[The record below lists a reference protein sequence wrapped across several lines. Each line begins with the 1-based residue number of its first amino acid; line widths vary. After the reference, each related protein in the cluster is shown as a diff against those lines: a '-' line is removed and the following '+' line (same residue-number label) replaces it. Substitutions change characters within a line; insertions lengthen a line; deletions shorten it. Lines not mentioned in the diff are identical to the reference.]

1 MIMEAFNLAEFK
13 GGNSN
18 FKKDGKYPDRVTPG
32 GYVCTVTGLKNSS
45 EIEGYSGSPF
55 IEFYLLTEC
64 GKQGQARFWVVKQ
77 TDKPTSKEWK
87 KKQLKDFL
95 MNCGV
100 KEFTTDAESCK
111 QALNKRVQCAF
122 VSEEY
127 VGKNKDTRQP
137 EKKTAVKYL
146 WSSQIG
152 KKLTYDAKYNKTLSQ
167 EDVSLLNSLNQMD
180 VEPQAQPQVVSQSHD
195 DADLPF

>member
-1 MIMEAFNLAEFK
+1 MEAFNLAEFK

-32 GYVCTVTGLKNSS
+32 GYVCTVTGLKNSAD
-45 EIEGYSGSPF
+45 IQGYNSSPF

-64 GKQGQARFWVVKQ
+64 GKQGSARFWVIKQ
-77 TDKPTSKEWK
+77 TDKPSTKDWK
-87 KKQLKDFL
+87 AKQLKDFL

-100 KEFTTDAESCK
+100 KQFTTDAESCK

-127 VGKNKDTRQP
+127 VGKNKETMQP
-137 EKKTAVKYL
+137 EKKTAIKYL
-146 WSSQIG
+146 WSSGIG
-152 KKLTYDAKYNKTLSQ
+152 KKLTYDAKYNKTLSD
-167 EDVSLLNSLNQMD
+167 EDKQLLATIGTMD
-180 VEPQAQPQVVSQSHD
+180 IEPQPQTQQVVSQSHAD
-195 DADLPF
+195 EDLPF